1 MMLLGKNT
9 SLEVLNLLNVLT
21 RKYSFF
27 KLRRVD
33 SQNINV
39 DLEQNYLLDLNFN
52 NKIGT
57 SDTC

>member
-1 MMLLGKNT
+1 MLLNANT
-9 SLEVLNLLNVLT
+9 SLEVLNLLNALT

-27 KLRRVD
+27 KLRQIE
-33 SQNINV
+33 SQNSNV